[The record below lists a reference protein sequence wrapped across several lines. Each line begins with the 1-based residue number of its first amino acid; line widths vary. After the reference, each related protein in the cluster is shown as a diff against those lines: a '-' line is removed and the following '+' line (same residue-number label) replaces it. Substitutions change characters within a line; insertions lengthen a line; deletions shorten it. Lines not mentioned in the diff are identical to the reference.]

1 MSELWQIYEQSM
13 KESKRKINKIKR
25 LERQRREQMKKDNIV
40 LIGMPGVGK
49 STVGVI
55 LAKILGYQF
64 VDADLVIQKEEGKLL
79 KDIIAEK
86 GTDGF
91 IQVENR
97 VNSNLQVHESVVA
110 TGGSVVYGTEAM
122 EHLSEIGTVVYLK
135 QSLRK
140 LERRLRNIKNRGV
153 VLRPGQTLKDL
164 VDYRA
169 PYYEKYADLIVDE
182 ENLDIRGVVERIVSA
197 LESVE

>member
-1 MSELWQIYEQSM
+1 MSELWQIYEDSM

-25 LERQRREQMKKDNIV
+25 LERQRQEQMKKDNIV

-164 VDYRA
+164 YRERTVL
-169 PYYEKYADLIVDE
+169 YEKYADIVVDE
-182 ENLDIRGVVERIVSA
+182 SDLNVEQTVEAVIAA
-197 LESVE
+197 LNR

>member
-1 MSELWQIYEQSM
+1 MSELWQIYEDSM

-25 LERQRREQMKKDNIV
+25 LERQRQKQMKKDNIV

-122 EHLSEIGTVVYLK
+122 EHLCEIGTVVYLK

-153 VLRPGQTLKDL
+153 VLRTGQTLKDL
-164 VDYRA
+164 YRERTVL
-169 PYYEKYADLIVDE
+169 YEKYADIVVDE
-182 ENLDIRGVVERIVSA
+182 SDLNVEQTVEAVIAA
-197 LESVE
+197 LKR

>member
-1 MSELWQIYEQSM
+1 MSELWQIYEDSM

-25 LERQRREQMKKDNIV
+25 LERQRQEQMKKDNIV

-122 EHLSEIGTVVYLK
+122 EHLCEIGTVVYLK

-153 VLRPGQTLKDL
+153 VLRTGQTLKDL
-164 VDYRA
+164 YRERTVL
-169 PYYEKYADLIVDE
+169 YEKYADIVVDE
-182 ENLDIRGVVERIVSA
+182 SDLNVEQTVEAVIAA
-197 LESVE
+197 LKR